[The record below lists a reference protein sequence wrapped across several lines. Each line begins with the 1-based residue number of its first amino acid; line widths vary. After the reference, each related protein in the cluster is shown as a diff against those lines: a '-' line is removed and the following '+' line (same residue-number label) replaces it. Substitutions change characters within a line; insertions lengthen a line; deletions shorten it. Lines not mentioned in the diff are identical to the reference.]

1 MDNELQLIGG
11 VRRSEKQLLC
21 AIIWRAWYRARR
33 AVVRKIDLW
42 NYISYNRLRG
52 RNEL

>member
-1 MDNELQLIGG
+1 MDNELQLVGG
-11 VRRSEKQLLC
+11 VRRSEKQPLC
-21 AIIWRAWYRARR
+21 AIIWRAWYRVRR
-33 AVVRKIDLW
+33 AAVRKIDLW